1 MTSFPSWNSHLQQ
14 QYITP
19 PTCFTN
25 PPNQHFDQ
33 IQNQHVYPYEQQCQS
48 QFGYEACQA
57 QGYAG
62 CEGSQEEN
70 ADLLEQIQ
78 KMEVNMVQSRA
89 QAQMKAF
96 RIGCRAPCPW
106 VGPFPRHYNP
116 QEKLDFMIT
125 TLPLLAKWT
134 EGIKVYERSI
144 QQPCQQ

>member
-1 MTSFPSWNSHLQQ
+1 MNSFPSWNSYLQQ
-14 QYITP
+14 HYITP

-25 PPNQHFDQ
+25 PPNQH
-33 IQNQHVYPYEQQCQS
+33 VYQYEKQCQS

-57 QGYAG
+57 QGYVG

-70 ADLLEQIQ
+70 ADLQEQIQ

-106 VGPFPRHYNP
+106 VGPFPRHYSP
-116 QEKLDFMIT
+116 QEKLDFVIT